1 MPRSYTN
8 RTSLNP
14 CAESLSR
21 HSFMIAT
28 GGMDSERWLG
38 TDKATSPPH
47 SSARLS
53 AHKDIGNI
61 T

>member
-1 MPRSYTN
+1 MKRSYTN

-14 CAESLSR
+14 CAESVSR
-21 HSFMIAT
+21 HSIMIAL
-28 GGMDSERWLG
+28 GGMDSLRWIG
-38 TDKATSPPH
+38 IDKATSPPH
-47 SSARLS
+47 SSARLF